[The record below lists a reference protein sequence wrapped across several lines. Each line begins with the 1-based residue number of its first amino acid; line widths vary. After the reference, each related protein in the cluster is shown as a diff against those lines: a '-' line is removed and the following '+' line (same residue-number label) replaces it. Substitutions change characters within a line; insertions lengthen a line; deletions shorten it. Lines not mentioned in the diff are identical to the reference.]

1 MSPPSSRFEALVQ
14 VRSRHREAPAIVETE
29 EEESVVSFLEPQE
42 AITPGQSAVF
52 YRDEEVLGGGII
64 ERVLA

>member
-1 MSPPSSRFEALVQ
+1 MQ
-14 VRSRHREAPAIVETE
+14 VRSRHREAPAMVETGE
-29 EEESVVSFLEPQE
+29 DESVVSFLEPQE

-64 ERVLA
+64 ERVFA